1 MRVFRIGER
10 EIGRGYPA
18 YLVAELS
25 ANHGNDI
32 NVAKRTIKAAQE
44 SGADAI
50 KLQTYT
56 PDTLTLDVDSEIFRV
71 GGKTLWDGRKLYD
84 LYQEAMTPWEW
95 HAELQEYSHEL
106 GLDFFSTP
114 FDFSAVDFLEDL
126 NVPVHKIA
134 SFEMVDIPLIKYVSA
149 TGKPAIMSTGM
160 ASLAEIEEAVN
171 AFKSTGNEQLVLLK
185 CTSSYPAPYEESNLR
200 TIPHLAE
207 TFGVSAGLSDHTMGI
222 TAPIVAV
229 TLGACVIEKHF
240 ILDRSIGGPDSSFS
254 LEPAE
259 FKAMV
264 EAVRIAEKAIGQISY
279 ETTPK
284 QQSGLA
290 FRRSL
295 FVVEDVKAGDPF
307 TSTNVRSIRPSNGLH
322 TRHYEEVLGSVATR
336 DLKKGEPL
344 SWDMVKR

>member
-1 MRVFRIGER
+1 MTFKIGKR
-10 EIGRGYPA
+10 AVGQGFPA
-18 YLVAELS
+18 YMVAELS
-25 ANHGNDI
+25 ANHNQ
-32 NVAKRTIKAAQE
+32 NLKVAKQTVLAAAE
-44 SGADAI
+44 SGACAI

-56 PDTLTLDVDSEIFRV
+56 PDTLTLDIETEPFIVK
-71 GGKTLWDGRKLYD
+71 GGTLWDERTMYD
-84 LYQEAMTPWEW
+84 LYREAMTPWEW
-95 HAELQEYSHEL
+95 HAELQEYAHEL

-126 NVPVHKIA
+126 DVPVHKIA

-160 ASLAEIEEAVN
+160 ASLAEIEEAVK

-279 ETTPK
+279 QTTPK

-295 FVVEDVKAGDPF
+295 FVVEDVKEGERF

-322 TRHYEEVLGSVATR
+322 TRHYDEVLGSVATR